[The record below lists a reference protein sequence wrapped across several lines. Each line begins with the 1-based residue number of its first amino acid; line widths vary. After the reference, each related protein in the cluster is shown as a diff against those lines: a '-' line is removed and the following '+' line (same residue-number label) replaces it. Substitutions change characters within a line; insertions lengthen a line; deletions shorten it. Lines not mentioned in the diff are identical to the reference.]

1 MSELAII
8 TPSEWQAMTEQAN
21 ALVKS
26 GFLPKGIDTPQ
37 KAVAIML
44 LGREL
49 GIPAWTA
56 FNGINVIQGK
66 PTVSPQ
72 LMLAMINRSGL
83 FEDMRI
89 TSDINGAT
97 CTMKRKGRA
106 PHTETFTAKDAAA
119 MGLMG
124 KDNYLK
130 QPATMFK
137 WRVVSACAR
146 VVYSDVILA
155 LYTPEEMGADVETDD
170 QGNMT
175 IIEVKTLPPPALVAK
190 TESAATM
197 QPKPAAAPAP
207 VEDAGKPER
216 AALPTSLGELKQR
229 VIVEKQW
236 VKGDAGW
243 RSLVATLKE
252 RGEIQDETD
261 YGAMY
266 LAIERYKLSL
276 DELAGMAKEGVTG

>member
-1 MSELAII
+1 
-8 TPSEWQAMTEQAN
+8 
-21 ALVKS
+21 VKS
-26 GFLPKGIDTPQ
+26 GFLPQSINTAQ
-37 KAVAIML
+37 KAIAIMM

-83 FEDMRI
+83 FEDMQI

-97 CTMKRKGRA
+97 CTMKRKGRTA
-106 PHTETFTAKDAAA
+106 HTETFTAKDAAA

-124 KDNYLK
+124 KDNYKK

-146 VVYSDVILA
+146 VVYSDVILGM
-155 LYTPEEMGADVETDD
+155 YTPEEMGADVETDD

-175 IIEVKTLPPPALVAK
+175 IIEVKAPPQPALVAK
-190 TESAATM
+190 TESAVIIHADEPVT
-197 QPKPAAAPAP
+197 APAP

-216 AALPTSLGELKQR
+216 AALPTSLGDLKQM

-236 VKGDAGW
+236 VKGDAGF

-252 RGEIQDETD
+252 RSEIEDETD
-261 YGAMY
+261 YGAVYQAM
-266 LAIERYKLSL
+266 ARYKTPI
-276 DELAGMAKEGVTG
+276 DELVKEGEVTG